1 MRRAAL
7 LALALAACE
16 KSPEAP
22 EAPAPAAKAGRNV
35 VLFVGDSLTAG
46 YGVAPDAA
54 FPALLGERWAK
65 EAVGYRARNA
75 GISGATTAGVLE
87 TLDWALAPEVDTAFL
102 CIGANDGLR
111 GLDLGASQANLSSII
126 EKIQAKGIRVCWRA

>member
-16 KSPEAP
+16 KSPRLRKHP
-22 EAPAPAAKAGRNV
+22 PAAKAGRNV

-46 YGVAPDAA
+46 YGVAPLTPRFRRFWGA
-54 FPALLGERWAK
+54 RAK

-111 GLDLGASQANLSSII
+111 DWTWEPAKPIFPPSLKKSRPKAS
-126 EKIQAKGIRVCWRA
+126 GWCWRA